1 MSNNNGKITREVF
14 RLLTGHSQL
23 LSYLINAILDA
34 YRDALPLFALLS
46 RIKCIIRTR
55 DTNILEL
62 LNYYHLNEVLL
73 TSIFQ
78 VSLNIVSCKSK
89 KN

>member
-1 MSNNNGKITREVF
+1 MGK
-14 RLLTGHSQL
+14 LQGKSLDCSQAHSQL

-34 YRDALPLFALLS
+34 YRDAMPLFALLS